1 MYDTRSFSKVP
12 EKSGIYA
19 LYDGFLGNKCVYVGK
34 SGNIKNRIRD
44 HLILRISTVTAGF
57 TATSINVENL
67 TRVRWWT
74 DEKFGDG
81 DYLDAAETLAF
92 QILNPVL
99 ASRGGRLKTNS
110 EFLDDP
116 EFVEEV
122 ENIIN
127 NPEGEME
134 LLSHAR
140 LYQKIIELEER
151 LSNLENQD

>member
-1 MYDTRSFSKVP
+1 MSLMYDTRSFSKVP
-12 EKSGIYA
+12 EKPGIYA

-92 QILNPVL
+92 QILNNPLFKLKNFFGTSHRSSLTNEGILSMGL
-99 ASRGGRLKTNS
+99 AAING
-110 EFLDDP
+110 LDD
-116 EFVEEV
+116 
-122 ENIIN
+122 NIDIT
-127 NPEGEME
+127 
-134 LLSHAR
+134 
-140 LYQKIIELEER
+140 
-151 LSNLENQD
+151 